1 MTHIMHYTT
10 TLLMQKDHELHLQ
23 THVILT
29 NMAYDLVSDLMIAD
43 N

>member
-1 MTHIMHYTT
+1 
-10 TLLMQKDHELHLQ
+10 MQKDQELHLQ

-29 NMAYDLVSDLMIAD
+29 NMAYDLVSDLIMVD

>member
-1 MTHIMHYTT
+1 MTNIMNYVTN
-10 TLLMQKDHELHLQ
+10 LLVQKDQELQLQ

-29 NMAYDLVSDLMIAD
+29 NMAYDLVSDLMMAD